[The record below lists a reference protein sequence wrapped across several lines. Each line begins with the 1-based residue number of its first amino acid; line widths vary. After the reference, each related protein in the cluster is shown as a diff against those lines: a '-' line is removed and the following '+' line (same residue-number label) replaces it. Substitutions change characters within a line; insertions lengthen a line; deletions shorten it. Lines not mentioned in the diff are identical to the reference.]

1 MTFVSVDL
9 RCAHTQ
15 IHFISK
21 GNYFMP
27 LFISSWTLL
36 PILQQNWKWK
46 EDLFLLGLIKIE
58 KKNDEAVF
66 RKKINEPALI
76 KNK

>member
-9 RCAHTQ
+9 GRAHTQ

-27 LFISSWTLL
+27 LFIGWKLL

-58 KKNDEAVF
+58 QKKMTRRCLE
-66 RKKINEPALI
+66 KK
-76 KNK
+76 

>member
-1 MTFVSVDL
+1 MKRRLIFVRFDENN
-9 RCAHTQ
+9 T
-15 IHFISK
+15 
-21 GNYFMP
+21 
-27 LFISSWTLL
+27 
-36 PILQQNWKWK
+36 
-46 EDLFLLGLIKIE
+46 